1 MAQNLSYLWHST
13 FETGAVQ
20 LCPIT
25 EIAPESVFVWSCRW
39 YCFLDDARANW
50 YGVYLAEIKCARATG
65 FPPFSRAYRVLVR
78 LNFPFPLKRASSATS
93 FPGSSV
99 TRFPDPGNEV
109 GLPPRLLGQK
119 YFIDEIRATV
129 NSESETKLLCI
140 QMKVGLCFAIVY
152 NLLQLH
158 SFFLPPLSFLFVS

>member
-1 MAQNLSYLWHST
+1 M
-13 FETGAVQ
+13 
-20 LCPIT
+20 
-25 EIAPESVFVWSCRW
+25 
-39 YCFLDDARANW
+39 
-50 YGVYLAEIKCARATG
+50 YLAQIKCACATG
-65 FPPFSRAYRVLVR
+65 FPPFSRAYRVLVH
-78 LNFPFPLKRASSATS
+78 LNFLFPFKRASPATS

-109 GLPPRLLGQK
+109 DLPPRLLGQK

-140 QMKVGLCFAIVY
+140 QMKVDLCFAIAY
-152 NLLQLH
+152 NLQFH

>member
-1 MAQNLSYLWHST
+1 M
-13 FETGAVQ
+13 
-20 LCPIT
+20 
-25 EIAPESVFVWSCRW
+25 
-39 YCFLDDARANW
+39 
-50 YGVYLAEIKCARATG
+50 YLAEIKCARATG

-78 LNFPFPLKRASSATS
+78 LNFPFPLKRASPATS
-93 FPGSSV
+93 FRGSSV
-99 TRFPDPGNEV
+99 TRFPDSGNEV

-158 SFFLPPLSFLFVS
+158 LFFLSLLSFLFVS

>member
-1 MAQNLSYLWHST
+1 M
-13 FETGAVQ
+13 
-20 LCPIT
+20 
-25 EIAPESVFVWSCRW
+25 
-39 YCFLDDARANW
+39 
-50 YGVYLAEIKCARATG
+50 
-65 FPPFSRAYRVLVR
+65 R
-78 LNFPFPLKRASSATS
+78 LNFPFPFKRASPATS

-140 QMKVGLCFAIVY
+140 QMKLGLCFAIAY
-152 NLLQLH
+152 NLLQFH
-158 SFFLPPLSFLFVS
+158 SFFLPPLSFFLYHNCICILLHFLRDYFKYLGNYQYGQVVWEESA